1 VSSEQQTGS
10 LRGGRIQFIDLLRGW
25 AVIVMI
31 ETHVFNASLDPVIT
45 NGYPFQLL
53 KFVNGLVAPSF
64 LFASGL
70 AYAVTTNRKINEY
83 LAFGP
88 KLFRQLGR
96 LSLII
101 GIGYLMHLPRFS
113 LQHLLTLTE
122 ARQWEAVY
130 QADVLQCIGVS
141 LLVIQLVLLA
151 VRSERALYR
160 VVFAITIGLLAATPF
175 MWSIDAWTIVP
186 PPVGEYLN
194 GLHHSLFPLFPWSSF
209 LFAGSLT
216 GYWYV
221 RSGRTKSDAGVVL
234 ALGAIAV
241 LLIIS
246 SLLLTPLTREFYPV
260 YDYWR
265 FSPAF
270 VLLRLGL
277 VCVLTAG
284 MFLYER
290 RAGVS
295 PSSVVTLIGRQS
307 LLVYVAHLF
316 LIYGDFG
323 VFSFQDA
330 AGNAFSYHEALAA
343 TIILFLLMYL
353 LAATW
358 ERVRSRGV
366 QFTRR
371 VQLAGL
377 LILLGLFL
385 FTPA

>member
-1 VSSEQQTGS
+1 
-10 LRGGRIQFIDLLRGW
+10 
-25 AVIVMI
+25 VIVMI
-31 ETHVFNASLDPVIT
+31 ETHVFNASLDPAVT
-45 NGYPFQLL
+45 DSFSFQLV

-70 AYAVTTNRKINEY
+70 AYAVTTHRKIGDY
-83 LAFGP
+83 LAFGT

-96 LSLII
+96 LFFII

-113 LQHLLTLTE
+113 LQHLLTLND
-122 ARQWEAVY
+122 AHQWETVY

-141 LLVIQLVLLA
+141 LLLMQLVLVA
-151 VRSERALYR
+151 ARSERALYR
-160 VVFAITIGLLAATPF
+160 TLFAITIAFLALTPF

-194 GLHHSLFPLFPWSSF
+194 GLHYSLFPLFPWSVF

-221 RSGRTKSDAGVVL
+221 HRGRTTSHGGVLLVL
-234 ALGAIAV
+234 GVTAA
-241 LLIIS
+241 LLIIG
-246 SLLLTPLTREFYPV
+246 SLLVAPLARGLYPV

-277 VCVLTAG
+277 VFVLTAG
-284 MFLYER
+284 LFLYEKR
-290 RAGVS
+290 VGVS

-323 VFSFQDA
+323 VFSFQRA
-330 AGNAFSYHEALAA
+330 AGNAFSYPEALAV
-343 TIILFLLMYL
+343 TIILFLLMCL
-353 LAATW
+353 LAASW

-377 LILLGLFL
+377 IILLGLFL